1 MYRSDTEIKRIT
13 TGLLKQSLP
22 KTSWTHA
29 AHFAAAMQL
38 IQIRGYES
46 TKADMPEIIRGYNFS
61 VGVENSDSDGY
72 HHTIT
77 LASLAALAA

>member
-38 IQIRGYES
+38 IQIRPLYLKS
-46 TKADMPEIIRGYNFS
+46 SIAC
-61 VGVENSDSDGY
+61 
-72 HHTIT
+72 
-77 LASLAALAA
+77 